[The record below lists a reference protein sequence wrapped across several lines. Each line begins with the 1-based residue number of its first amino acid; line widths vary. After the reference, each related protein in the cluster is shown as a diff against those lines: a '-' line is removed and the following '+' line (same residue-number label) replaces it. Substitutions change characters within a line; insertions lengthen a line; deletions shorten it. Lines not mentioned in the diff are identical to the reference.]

1 MYKIKQKPEDFCVEE
16 IMSLNLDKGDY
27 TYFLLEKKN
36 FNTRD
41 ALKII
46 AKALRINDKRFN
58 VAGIKDKIAVTK
70 QYVSVFKV
78 NPERLS
84 KLKFKNIKIK
94 VLGKGSERLRLG
106 QLDGNRFKII
116 VRNLD
121 KQRKGVS
128 FVEN

>member
-16 IMSLNLDKGDY
+16 IMSLDLSKGDY
-27 TYFLLEKKN
+27 TYFILEKKN
-36 FNTRD
+36 FNTKD

-78 NPERLS
+78 NPERIS

-116 VRNLD
+116 VRNLE
-121 KQRKGVS
+121 KQRL
-128 FVEN
+128 